1 MQSLDI
7 ISINIWHIV
16 ISLCNLRIL
25 YFMLKKFLY
34 KPVKKVLAERQA
46 AIESLYDEAD
56 RAKGEALA
64 AEAEWNEKMA
74 AADEEAAGIVSS
86 AVESANRQSSAILD
100 ETKERADRMISRA
113 RAEAEAERRKAE
125 DDIKA
130 QIADVSVILAGKIL
144 DREINAED
152 HSDLINSFISEIGE
166 IGDDNEG
173 DE

>member
-1 MQSLDI
+1 MESLEI
-7 ISINIWHIV
+7 IYINSWHIV
-16 ISLCNLRIL
+16 ISLCNLLIL
-25 YFMLKKFLY
+25 YLMLKKFLY

-46 AIESLYDEAD
+46 AIDSRYDEAD
-56 RAKGEALA
+56 KALSEAHA
-64 AEAEWNEKMA
+64 AQTEWNEKIA

-86 AVESANRQSSAILD
+86 AVESANRQSSAILG
-100 ETKERADRMISRA
+100 ETKQRADRMISRA

-152 HSDLINSFISEIGE
+152 HSDLINSFISEIG
-166 IGDDNEG
+166 DDHEG